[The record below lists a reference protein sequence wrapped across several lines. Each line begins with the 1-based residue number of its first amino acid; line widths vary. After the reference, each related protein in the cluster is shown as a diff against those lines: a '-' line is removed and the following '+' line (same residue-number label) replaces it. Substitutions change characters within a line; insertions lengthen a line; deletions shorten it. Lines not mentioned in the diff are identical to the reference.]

1 MGTSPTVHAL
11 GQNPT
16 PPPRVN
22 LQMKPVTPVSTQ
34 RYQFGEVR
42 MDGEQHS
49 SRISGHD
56 LTARLVPNPV
66 HVPPRLS
73 NPSVVPYQGSV
84 SMQSQVVG
92 TENQRVPNQRRM
104 LAVCEAWHKRPALV
118 LSGLGLSKQDSCL
131 GRTRGGGISAATG
144 VGSLTSG
151 GCGAWVDLAK
161 GPGVGEGGVV
171 GEDGGGWGCGAST

>member
-1 MGTSPTVHAL
+1 MS
-11 GQNPT
+11 
-16 PPPRVN
+16 
-22 LQMKPVTPVSTQ
+22 
-34 RYQFGEVR
+34 
-42 MDGEQHS
+42 
-49 SRISGHD
+49 
-56 LTARLVPNPV
+56 LT
-66 HVPPRLS
+66 VPPWLRAKDQALS
-73 NPSVVPYQGSV
+73 LFFSKVVTDAKEDDQTL
-84 SMQSQVVG
+84 QLR
-92 TENQRVPNQRRM
+92 N
-104 LAVCEAWHKRPALV
+104 V